1 MQSNSQTAT
10 TEAANMKAGIP
21 NPNSTEKNLTD
32 SEKYSKRQIQKAK
45 DIFTLQCKAFNQHP
59 YPSEDLRKQQLVAL
73 KKALLKHKDKL
84 AKAISADFGCRSV
97 DESLL
102 ADIMP
107 TVMNIDHCI
116 KHLRTWMSSEKRSV
130 SLLFQPA
137 KARLMYQPLGVVGI
151 MAPWNYPVYLS
162 LGPLA
167 AAIAAGNRAMIKPS
181 EFCPYSNRVLNE
193 IIEDAFS
200 KDEVCMIEGDA
211 EVANQFTQLP
221 FDHLLFTGSTPVGKK
236 VMSAAAN
243 NLTPV
248 TLELGGKSPALI
260 APDVSV
266 DFAVERM
273 LYGKC
278 LNAGQTCVA
287 PDYVLCPEEKVDA
300 LVEELKSG
308 FNQLYPDINNGD
320 YSSIIN
326 DAQYE
331 RLQNW
336 LDDAREKGAEII
348 SVTESGNKHPRS
360 MPLQIVLKANSSM
373 TLMQQEI
380 FGPILPIISYQNLSQ
395 AIDIIQSQPRPLA
408 LYLFTFDQK
417 TEQQV
422 LYATHAGGVC
432 VNDTVSH
439 VAQDDL
445 PFGGVGPSG
454 MGSYHAKEGFLTFSK
469 AKAIFK
475 RGRINSAKNAFPPY
489 GKLIHQLIYRW
500 FLS

>member
-1 MQSNSQTAT
+1 MQSNSQTVSN
-10 TEAANMKAGIP
+10 EAENMKAGVSISEP
-21 NPNSTEKNLTD
+21 VEANLTD

-45 DIFTLQCKAFNQHP
+45 DIFELQSKAFNRQP
-59 YPSEDLRKQQLVAL
+59 YPQEDLRKQQLIAL

-116 KHLRTWMSSEKRSV
+116 KHLRHWMKPEKRSI

-181 EFCPYSNRVLNE
+181 EYCPYSNRILNE
-193 IIEDAFS
+193 IIQDAFS
-200 KDEVCMIEGDA
+200 KDEVSMIEGDA
-211 EVANQFTQLP
+211 EVANHFTQLP

-236 VMSAAAN
+236 VMAAAAR

-260 APDVSV
+260 APDVKMN
-266 DFAVERM
+266 FAVERM

-287 PDYVLCPEEKVDA
+287 PDYVLCPEENIQE
-300 LVEELKSG
+300 LVSELKSA
-308 FNQLYPDINNGD
+308 FNQLYPQIDNGD

-326 DAQYE
+326 DAQYQ
-331 RLQNW
+331 RLQEW
-336 LDDAREKGAEII
+336 LDDAKQKGAEII
-348 SVTESGNKHPRS
+348 SMAEAGNTHPRS
-360 MPLQIVLKANSSM
+360 MPLQIVLNANSSM

-380 FGPILPIISYQNLSQ
+380 FGPILPIIGYRDISQ
-395 AIDIIQSQPRPLA
+395 AINIIQSQPRPLA

-422 LYATHAGGVC
+422 LYSTHAGGVC

-454 MGSYHAKEGFLTFSK
+454 MGSYHAREGFLTFSK

-489 GKLIHQLIYRW
+489 GKLIHKLIYRW